1 MKIGIIILCRYS
13 SSRLPGKAL
22 KEIAGRSVLGH
33 IIDRLKIGA
42 NSYPIIV
49 ATSEDESDD
58 PIARFCT
65 HSNTPCFRGPLNDVS
80 SRFAACAEAW
90 ELDYAVRING
100 DNIFTDPETLI
111 AMMAIAQT
119 GIYDFITNVPGRT
132 FPYGVSVEILRTA
145 FYRETLI
152 CQDENHREHLTSW
165 LYENES
171 VGNRYVYLND
181 HTPEAEGLQLALD
194 TIEDLSSLTQ
204 IIERMSRR
212 PSSYTLKEIAK
223 LYNKKHFKNPWE
235 GKHGPLLIAEI
246 GGNHEGD
253 FEVAKELTR
262 QAVLTD
268 VDYIKFQLYRGD
280 TLVSSHESPDRNA
293 HFKRFELT
301 REQHVELA
309 KMCQAGG
316 VGYMASVWDLEMLD
330 WVDEYMPIY
339 KIGSGD
345 LTAWP
350 IIREFARRGKP
361 IILSTGLATLE
372 EVMQTITQIQLV
384 DSRYNNPEWLCLLQ
398 CTSMYPIP
406 IEDANLRVM
415 DTLKECTG
423 LEVGYSDHTEG
434 STSLRTASAM
444 GAQVLEFHFTDSR
457 EGKVFRDHKVS
468 LIPEEVKKLQKDL
481 KVIDALRG
489 SRAKLPQPIE
499 IEQGHVTSFRRGA
512 YLARSIKEG
521 ESIAAEDVSLLR
533 PAHGT
538 DARNTDELFEAIAL
552 KNIKLRAAIEKN
564 IDYKKKG

>member
-1 MKIGIIILCRYS
+1 MKIGVIVLCRYS
-13 SSRLPGKAL
+13 STRLPGKAL
-22 KEIAGRSVLGH
+22 KKIAGRSVLGH
-33 IIDRLKIGA
+33 IIDRIKLGA
-42 NSYPIIV
+42 NSYSVIV
-49 ATSEDESDD
+49 ATSEEESDD
-58 PIARFCT
+58 PIARFCS
-65 HSNTPCFRGPLNDVS
+65 HSDIPCFRGSLKDVS
-80 SRFAACAEAW
+80 SRFVSCAEAW

-111 AMMAIAQT
+111 AMIAIAQT

-132 FPYGVSVEILRTA
+132 FPYGMSIEILRTA
-145 FYRETLI
+145 FYREILNY
-152 CQDENHREHLTSW
+152 QNENHREHVTSW

-171 VGNRYVYLND
+171 VGNRYVYLNY
-181 HTPEAEGLQLALD
+181 HSPEAQGLQLALD
-194 TIEDLSSLTQ
+194 TNEDLNCLSH
-204 IIERMSRR
+204 IIECMSRR
-212 PSSYTLKEIAK
+212 PSSYTMTEIAK
-223 LYNKKHFKNPWE
+223 LYSKKFFKKPWE

-262 QAVLTD
+262 QAISTD

-280 TLVSSHESPDRNA
+280 SLVSSHESPDRNT

-301 REQHVELA
+301 RDQHIELA
-309 KMCQAGG
+309 KMCHAGG

-330 WVDEYMPIY
+330 WIDEYMPIY

-372 EVMQTITQIQLV
+372 EVMQTIAQLQSV
-384 DSRYNNPEWLCLLQ
+384 DARYYEPEWLCLLQ
-398 CTSMYPIP
+398 CTSMYPISF
-406 IEDANLRVM
+406 EDANLRVM
-415 DTLKECTG
+415 DTLREFTG

-434 STSLRTASAM
+434 STSLRTAASM

-468 LIPEEVKKLQKDL
+468 LIPEEITALEKDL
-481 KVIDALRG
+481 KIIGALRG
-489 SRAKLPQPIE
+489 SRIKVPQPIE
-499 IEQGHVTSFRRGA
+499 IEKGHVTSFRRGA
-512 YLARSIKEG
+512 YLVKSIKAG
-521 ESIAAEDVSLLR
+521 ESIASEDVMLLR

-538 DARNTDELFEAIAL
+538 DARDVDDMLEAIAL
-552 KNIKLRAAIEKN
+552 KNIKLSAAINKN
-564 IDYKKKG
+564 IDYKKRN